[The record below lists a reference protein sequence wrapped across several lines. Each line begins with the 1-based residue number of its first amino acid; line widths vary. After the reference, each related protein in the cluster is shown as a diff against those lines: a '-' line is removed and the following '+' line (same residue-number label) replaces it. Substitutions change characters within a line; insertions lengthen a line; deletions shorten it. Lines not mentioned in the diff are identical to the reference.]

1 MILDFVSVTD
11 HIENFSIEKEIL
23 GDFFAENLSNKTTII
38 LVWHKVIDRDFL
50 IKYPSIRAVVRYGVG
65 YDIKL
70 ELIDFAVGDRV

>member
-38 LVWHKVIDRDFL
+38 SLPALLLSPRHKIL
-50 IKYPSIRAVVRYGVG
+50 TLQTKSTIKTHQRH
-65 YDIKL
+65 
-70 ELIDFAVGDRV
+70 